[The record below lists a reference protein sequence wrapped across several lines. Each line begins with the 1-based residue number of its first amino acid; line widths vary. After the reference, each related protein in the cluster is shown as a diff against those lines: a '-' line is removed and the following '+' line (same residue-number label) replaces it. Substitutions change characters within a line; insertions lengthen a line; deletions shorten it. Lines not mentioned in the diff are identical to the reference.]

1 MTHSGKMSIA
11 KCLSHVEEALSNYDL
26 YESCYQGLLSIP
38 FVSLLKQNNE
48 LLLLQVADLNKVIVE
63 LNEKLQ
69 NDNNVSYTMIEEP
82 LSLHK
87 KLESYDNDDIREWY
101 KGSDDDTVLCETEE
115 EEVKVVE
122 VEEEVEEVEV
132 EEVEVEEVEVKE
144 VEVEEV
150 EEVEEEEVEEEVEA
164 VEEVE
169 EEVVE
174 EVDVE
179 EVETIEEETEEEA
192 VEETE
197 EEVVEETEEEVVEET
212 EEEQTEEVETEEEE
226 TEEEEI
232 EKEGVEE
239 IEEEGVEETIMVD
252 VEEEECVE
260 AIALGGVNYY
270 SSNILNG
277 EIYKYIDDEN
287 VGDMIGRY

>member
-132 EEVEVEEVEVKE
+132 EEVEVKE

-150 EEVEEEEVEEEVEA
+150 EEVEEEVEA

-192 VEETE
+192 
-197 EEVVEETEEEVVEET
+197 VEETEEEVVEET

-287 VGDMIGRY
+287 VGDMIGRFKNGVPVWY